1 MMGGSRRDAWSVG
14 LPQVLIQAIEVWQT
28 PLSSVGRELDIVHWS
43 RVDDLALKEA
53 VFRADETVFRWSKGA
68 GKF

>member
-1 MMGGSRRDAWSVG
+1 M
-14 LPQVLIQAIEVWQT
+14 
-28 PLSSVGRELDIVHWS
+28 HWS

-53 VFRADETVFRWSKGA
+53 VVRADETVFCWSKGA

>member
-1 MMGGSRRDAWSVG
+1 MMRGSRQDAWSVG
-14 LPQVLIQAIEVWQT
+14 LPQVLIQAIEGS
-28 PLSSVGRELDIVHWS
+28 LSSVGRELDIVHWS